1 MGVVHNKSAID
12 KLRELIEAQNAQMA
26 SQETSIDGVSAKVDG
41 LNPNN
46 KTIVLASSTD
56 ASEKQFAITVN
67 DSGVVTATEIVED
80 SGGES

>member
-12 KLRELIEAQNAQMA
+12 KLRDLIEAQNAQMA
-26 SQETSIDGVSAKVDG
+26 TQETSIESVSTKVDG
-41 LNPNN
+41 LNPNT
-46 KTIVLASSTD
+46 KTLVLASSTD

>member
-12 KLRELIEAQNAQMA
+12 KLRELIEALNAQTA